1 MIPDYRRFKVV
12 VSVNQA
18 EKEALR
24 KLAEHE
30 RLSKSATVRR
40 LIWKAAKEVGAHSGE
55 VIHAA

>member
-12 VSVNQA
+12 ISVNQA
-18 EKEALR
+18 EREALR

-40 LIWKAAKEVGAHSGE
+40 LIWKAAKEVSVQSGE
-55 VIHAA
+55 AIHAA